1 MKTREKIIFPK
12 MRPTM
17 GHGILLCLSLKMV
30 PGASQK
36 TIMVMEQLA
45 GMRLDPL
52 TKMVAREVGI
62 LLLTGI
68 NHLQLGKHRRMVGAK
83 EKELQTKLVVVIGIN
98 RNPLAMMVHQGG
110 TRERKLGQ
118 MIRITTGASLETSA
132 VDVDLGEDGVEVGVR
147 NLEASMAEM
156 IKEVGRAH
164 GVVRMLE
171 GPLGGLI
178 AR

>member
-1 MKTREKIIFPK
+1 MKTGEKIIFPN
-12 MRPTM
+12 MRATT
-17 GHGILLCLSLKMV
+17 GHGILLCLSLMMV
-30 PGASQK
+30 PG
-36 TIMVMEQLA
+36 
-45 GMRLDPL
+45 
-52 TKMVAREVGI
+52 AREVGI
-62 LLLTGI
+62 LSPLTGI
-68 NHLQLGKHRRMVGAK
+68 NHLHLVKHRRKVGAK
-83 EKELQTKLVVVIGIN
+83 EKELPTKLVVVIGIN
-98 RNPLAMMVHQGG
+98 RNLLAMMVHQGG

-147 NLEASMAEM
+147 NLESSMAEM

>member
-1 MKTREKIIFPK
+1 MKTGEKIIFPN
-12 MRPTM
+12 MRATT
-17 GHGILLCLSLKMV
+17 GHGILLCLSLMMV
-30 PGASQK
+30 PG
-36 TIMVMEQLA
+36 
-45 GMRLDPL
+45 
-52 TKMVAREVGI
+52 AREVGI
-62 LLLTGI
+62 LSLLTGI
-68 NHLQLGKHRRMVGAK
+68 NHLQLVKHRRMVGAK

-98 RNPLAMMVHQGG
+98 QNPLAMMVHQGG

-132 VDVDLGEDGVEVGVR
+132 VDVNLGEDGVEVGVR
-147 NLEASMAEM
+147 NLESSMAEM